1 MKKFSLFLIILF
13 VLVSCI
19 SKNKTHADIDKPHLE
34 VIQIEFTSQSLSSI
48 ITIIPDKSY
57 LLINERGFPNFL
69 KQDNI
74 DNIKLLPD
82 FEYIVIDSVRMN
94 KIITFSKEVL
104 KEKREKSLPII
115 NSLIDSRYLLL
126 ANIII
131 INRDSFNLYTANID
145 YKSHNFSKSK
155 YNLMIEVLN
164 SIIEN
169 SKDSLSIEYYE
180 FTNKR
185 LMNIKNDM
193 L

>member
-164 SIIEN
+164 GIIEN